1 MQTSLKMYLLVLFF
15 CSFTLFVFGQKEITE
30 KSMMTGKKVT
40 ITTNDKSTKKVN
52 HNLERKKRTKKQYRI
67 LYVRAK
73 EAGQEVK
80 TNKKER
86 TYSED
91 KLITDEK
98 NKRKLDYYYM
108 SGNPCVEQ
116 VTHRYGFEYELVPK
130 TVKMNV
136 FRRFFHNLGV
146 NTLTFLKNGPFWKKR
161 MKKKI
166 RICMGDVLTT

>member
-1 MQTSLKMYLLVLFF
+1 MQTFLKISCSTLFF
-15 CSFTLFVFGQKEITE
+15 CFSTFFVFGQKEITE

-40 ITTNDKSTKKVN
+40 ITTNDKNTKRVN
-52 HNLERKKRTKKQYRI
+52 HSQERKKRTKKQYRI

-80 TNKKER
+80 THKKKRSYTEKK
-86 TYSED
+86 SIE
-91 KLITDEK
+91 DEK
-98 NKRKLDYYYM
+98 SKRKLDYYYM

-146 NTLTFLKNGPFWKKR
+146 NTITFFKHGPFWKKK

-166 RICMGDVLTT
+166 KTCMGDVFTT